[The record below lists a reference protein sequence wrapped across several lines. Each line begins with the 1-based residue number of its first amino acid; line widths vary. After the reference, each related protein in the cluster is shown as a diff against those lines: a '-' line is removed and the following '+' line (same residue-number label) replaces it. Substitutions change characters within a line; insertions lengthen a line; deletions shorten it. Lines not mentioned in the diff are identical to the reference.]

1 VPVTGHPD
9 LKICPFWNGLLS
21 YSVIRQSYI
30 QIKKAHVITGASD
43 SSFPF
48 RGCYMNH
55 TCDNTADSLPPLAP
69 KNLSDE
75 SELTDS
81 AFYSF
86 LSPGKS

>member
-1 VPVTGHPD
+1 
-9 LKICPFWNGLLS
+9 
-21 YSVIRQSYI
+21 
-30 QIKKAHVITGASD
+30 
-43 SSFPF
+43 
-48 RGCYMNH
+48 MNH